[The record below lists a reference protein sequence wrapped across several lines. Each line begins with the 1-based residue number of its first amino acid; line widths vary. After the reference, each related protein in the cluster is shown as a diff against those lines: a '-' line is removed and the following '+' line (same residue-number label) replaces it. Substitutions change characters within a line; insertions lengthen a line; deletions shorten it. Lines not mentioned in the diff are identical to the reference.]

1 MMLSFGVV
9 TARITRDLPSVKL
22 QKRVY
27 TTNLFSFCLALDFR
41 PAQILTAEGFNKKII
56 RLF

>member
-27 TTNLFSFCLALDFR
+27 TTFALSSDIYYGNRQIIEFR
-41 PAQILTAEGFNKKII
+41 E
-56 RLF
+56 